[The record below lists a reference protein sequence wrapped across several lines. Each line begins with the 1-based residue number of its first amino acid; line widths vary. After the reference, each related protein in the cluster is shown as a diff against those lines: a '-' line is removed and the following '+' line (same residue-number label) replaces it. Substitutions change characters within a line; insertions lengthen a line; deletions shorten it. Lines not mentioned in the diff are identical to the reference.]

1 MDELP
6 GATMVI
12 SNTDV
17 AIEDSVFSGLSF
29 FGNGALVVASS
40 NVTFLNVTFSSC
52 NNSAGEPPLCQE
64 TPSNPVTIVPCPFW
78 CMTLHPDRRK

>member
-1 MDELP
+1 
-6 GATMVI
+6 MVI
-12 SNTDV
+12 SDTDV

-52 NNSAGEPPLCQE
+52 NNSAGESLLCKE
-64 TPSNPVTIVPCPFW
+64 ASSNHVPIFCL
-78 CMTLHPDRRK
+78 CHC